1 MNEAFKTVL
10 KDYLKRAETDYALLL
25 NGAWGSGKTY
35 FIKNTISNEV
45 ENVVCPSTITDKGK
59 EKKYTPI
66 YVSLYGA
73 SSIED
78 IKDRMFYAIRPE
90 FKWVGIIANKVCSVS
105 EFIPEYGSTIKN
117 IFTFK
122 DKEKQSLRKIVS
134 DCTNKVFFFDDL
146 ERIDINKI
154 DIQSVLG
161 YINSL
166 AEHNHYKI
174 VVIAN
179 EKEVSADYKQFK
191 EKTIRF
197 SFEFCP
203 SISEIFDSVCD
214 KYNGNREY
222 KKFLKE
228 QKTDILDI
236 LHSGDCNNIRTLI
249 FITDVFQQI
258 FEKISGDYSNE
269 INQCLLFPFAIIA
282 IESKDG
288 KTKEEL
294 IKALNSYDSWF
305 LQGGVSQN
313 ANQTEKYDNI
323 LYNKYRRFR
332 NSHYII
338 FYNELYDLVYDGYVP
353 EDDLERM
360 ITMVRNEC
368 QNCIETEE
376 IKLVYRII
384 EWEKIPDDEFND
396 VVNSINTNIKSNK
409 YSLKELF
416 EIYAAYV
423 RIEALEIE
431 GFQITEEVTDIF
443 KSAIN
448 VAMRKQPYYPSYFET
463 QVPIWG
469 INEKSKAQEKYAK
482 LRKYAF
488 EINQRLKEESF
499 SNEKRKILNWLSN
512 SDSERLSTFIYD
524 RSNKKLLMQIP
535 PQDII
540 NAITSANT
548 ETKRIFSLCLTV
560 FFPDDSN
567 DLSQN
572 DIDFLKGFKSALDD
586 YLNKQTTRK
595 PSLAYLYEIQ
605 LYIGNIIVRNAN
617 G

>member
-1 MNEAFKTVL
+1 MSEAFKSVL

-35 FIKNTISNEV
+35 FTKNTISNEV

-90 FKWVGIIANKVCSVS
+90 FKWVGIIANKVCSAS
-105 EFIPEYGSTIKN
+105 ELIPDFGSAIKN
-117 IFTFK
+117 ILK
-122 DKEKQSLRKIVS
+122 IKEKEKQSLREKLV
-134 DCTNKVFFFDDL
+134 DCTDKVFFFDDL
-146 ERIDINKI
+146 ERIDKGSI
-154 DIQSVLG
+154 DIQAVLG

-174 VVIAN
+174 VIIAN
-179 EKEVSADYKQFK
+179 EEVLDDSYKQFK

-214 KYNGNREY
+214 KYVGNSEY

-228 QKTDILDI
+228 QKTNILDI
-236 LHSGDCNNIRTLI
+236 LHSGDCNNVRTLI
-249 FITDVFQQI
+249 FITDVLQQI

-269 INQCLLFPFAIIA
+269 INKRLLYPFAIIA
-282 IESKDG
+282 IEAKDG
-288 KTKEEL
+288 KSKEEL
-294 IKALNSYDSWF
+294 KTALKSFNDWF
-305 LQGGVSQN
+305 LKGGASQDDDSSLN
-313 ANQTEKYDNI
+313 EKYHRIKNTD
-323 LYNKYRRFR
+323 
-332 NSHYII
+332 YII
-338 FYNELYDLVYDGYVP
+338 FYPELYDLVYDGYVP
-353 EDDLERM
+353 EKDMDQM
-360 ITMVRNEC
+360 ITAVRKEYIDS
-368 QNCIETEE
+368 IETEE
-376 IKLVYRII
+376 KKLVYKII

-448 VAMRKQPYYPSYFET
+448 VVMRKQPYYPSYFEA

-488 EINQRLKEESF
+488 ETNKRLKEESV

-524 RSNKKLLMQIP
+524 RSNKNLLVQIP
-535 PQDII
+535 PQDLI
-540 NAITSANT
+540 NAITSANA
-548 ETKRIFSLCLTV
+548 ETKQIFSLCLTG

-567 DLSQN
+567 TLSPS
-572 DIDFLKGFKSALDD
+572 DIEFLRGFKSALDD

-605 LYIGNIIVRNAN
+605 LYIDNMIVRNAN